1 MSNKNFGFG
10 TQIRKSP
17 YFDSTVKW
25 GATGFSVYNH
35 MYIPRDFGSPEQNFW
50 NLIEKSIL
58 CDVAVERQVEIT
70 GSDAYKFIQLLTP
83 RDLSKLSVG
92 QCKYVLIVN
101 NDGGI
106 LNDPVLLRLAENH
119 FWLSLADSDVLLWAQ
134 GVAVNSGLDVKISE
148 PDVSPLQLQGPTS
161 QEIMVKL
168 FGEDIRD
175 LKYYWLREYQ
185 LDGIPLIVSRT
196 GWSSELG
203 YEIYLRDGS
212 KGNELYEKIMAAG
225 KEHGIQ
231 PGHTSSIRRI
241 EGGMLSYHAD
251 ADIHTNPFELGL
263 DRLVNLDSEINFI
276 GKKALKKIKEKGISR
291 KQVGLVIDCAPLSGP
306 NTTFWPIKK
315 DRKQI
320 GKVTS
325 AVYSPRLKKNIALA
339 MVSVEQSE
347 IDFIGKEALKKI
359 KQEGIKRKQ
368 VGLIIDCDPLSG
380 PNTTFWP
387 IEKDG
392 KKIGKVTSAVYSP
405 RLKKNIALAMIE
417 INYSELGNRLD
428 VQIHEGKYSATIVE
442 KPFYDP
448 KKNIV
453 KS

>member
-35 MYIPRDFGSPEQNFW
+35 MYIPRDFGNPEQNFW
-50 NLIEKSIL
+50 NLIEKAIL

-70 GSDAYKFIQLLTP
+70 GPDAYKFIQLLTP
-83 RDLSKLSVG
+83 RDLSKLAVG
-92 QCKYVLIVN
+92 QCKYVLITN
-101 NDGGI
+101 NEGGI

-134 GVAVNSGLDVKISE
+134 GVAVNSDLNVQIKE

-161 QEIMVKL
+161 GEIMVKL
-168 FGEDIRD
+168 FGESIKD
-175 LKYYWLREYQ
+175 LKYYWFKEFD

-196 GWSSELG
+196 GWSSEFG
-203 YEIYLRDGS
+203 YELFLRDGS
-212 KGNELYEKIMAAG
+212 KGNELYEKIMIAG
-225 KEHGIQ
+225 KEHGLR

-251 ADIHTNPFELGL
+251 ADIHTNPYELGL
-263 DRLVNLDSEINFI
+263 DRLVSLDNDIEFI
-276 GKKALKKIKEKGISR
+276 GKAALKKIKAEGIKR
-291 KQVGLVIDCAPLSGP
+291 KQVGLVINCEPLSGP
-306 NTTFWPIKK
+306 NTTFWSIKK
-315 DRKQI
+315 DNKEI

-339 MVSVEQSE
+339 MADIENSE
-347 IDFIGKEALKKI
+347 IGTDLEVETNKGK
-359 KQEGIKRKQ
+359 
-368 VGLIIDCDPLSG
+368 
-380 PNTTFWP
+380 F
-387 IEKDG
+387 
-392 KKIGKVTSAVYSP
+392 SA
-405 RLKKNIALAMIE
+405 K
-417 INYSELGNRLD
+417 
-428 VQIHEGKYSATIVE
+428 IVE

-448 KKNIV
+448 KKKIASN
-453 KS
+453 

>member
-1 MSNKNFGFG
+1 MINKNFGFG

-50 NLIEKSIL
+50 NLIEKAIL

-70 GSDAYKFIQLLTP
+70 GPDAYKFTQLLTP
-83 RDLSKLSVG
+83 RDLSKLEVG

-106 LNDPVLLRLAENH
+106 LNDPVLLRLAKNH

-134 GVAVNSGLDVKISE
+134 GVAINSGLNVKITE
-148 PDVSPLQLQGPTS
+148 PDVSPLQLQGPNS
-161 QEIMVKL
+161 GKIMVKL
-168 FGEDIRD
+168 FGEDIQN
-175 LKYYWLREYQ
+175 LKYYWLREYS

-212 KGNELYEKIMAAG
+212 KGNDLYEKIMEAG
-225 KEHGIQ
+225 KEHDLK

-251 ADIHTNPFELGL
+251 ADINTNPFELGL
-263 DRLVNLDSEINFI
+263 DRLVNLDSEINFV
-276 GKKALKKIKEKGISR
+276 GKEALKKIKKEGIKR
-291 KQVGLVIDCAPLSGP
+291 KQIGLELHCDPLKGP
-306 NTTFWPIKK
+306 NTTFWSIYKNEK
-315 DRKQI
+315 EI

-339 MVSVEQSE
+339 MLSIDHTEIGGKFKFKTNDSE
-347 IDFIGKEALKKI
+347 F
-359 KQEGIKRKQ
+359 
-368 VGLIIDCDPLSG
+368 DC
-380 PNTTFWP
+380 T
-387 IEKDG
+387 
-392 KKIGKVTSAVYSP
+392 V
-405 RLKKNIALAMIE
+405 
-417 INYSELGNRLD
+417 
-428 VQIHEGKYSATIVE
+428 VE

-448 KKNIV
+448 KKKIA
-453 KS
+453 SS

>member
-70 GSDAYKFIQLLTP
+70 GPDAYKFIQLLTP
-83 RDLSKLSVG
+83 RDLSKLSIG

-175 LKYYWLREYQ
+175 LKYYWLREYE

-263 DRLVNLDSEINFI
+263 DRLVNLETD
-276 GKKALKKIKEKGISR
+276 
-291 KQVGLVIDCAPLSGP
+291 
-306 NTTFWPIKK
+306 
-315 DRKQI
+315 
-320 GKVTS
+320 
-325 AVYSPRLKKNIALA
+325 
-339 MVSVEQSE
+339 
-347 IDFIGKEALKKI
+347 IDFIGKDALKKI
-359 KQEGIKRKQ
+359 KQDGIKRKQ
-368 VGLIIDCDPLSG
+368 VGLIIDCNPLSG

-387 IEKDG
+387 IEKNG

-417 INYSELGNRLD
+417 INYSELGNQLD
-428 VQIHEGKYSATIVE
+428 VQTHEGKYSATIVE

-448 KKNIV
+448 KKKIA
-453 KS
+453 SS